1 MSELYVDY
9 RFIFNE
15 KTIEHFSIYSI
26 KSMIESDKQRH
37 KYNDLATICI
47 EKLKKCPWALQEHLD

>member
-15 KTIEHFSIYSI
+15 KIIEHFLFIAF

-47 EKLKKCPWALQEHLD
+47 EKLKKCP